1 MAAFVLRCSPL
12 NRALGKKK
20 KQSAEEAMKIRAAK
34 LEDISQI
41 VELQKSCHVSNL
53 DESDKSDGFLNT
65 VMDEALLTQVIE
77 QEQAIFV
84 AELNNT
90 IVAIAACAS
99 WKFWECSEGL
109 TSVAN
114 KLGSLVVGNTQ
125 LSSTN
130 SYFWGPVCVSKACR
144 GQGVFEKLF
153 RFSCGVRGVEFP
165 YVYTYVHKD
174 NARSFAA
181 HTNKAGFKYTKDFE
195 LNGQTFQ
202 EMVHETK
209 FA

>member
-1 MAAFVLRCSPL
+1 
-12 NRALGKKK
+12 KKK
-20 KQSAEEAMKIRAAK
+20 KQSAEEAMEIRAAK

-65 VMDEALLTQVIE
+65 VMDEELLTQVIE

-90 IVAIAACAS
+90 IVAMAACAS

-114 KLGSLVVGNTQ
+114 KLSSVVVGSSQ

-130 SYFWGPVCVSKACR
+130 SYFWGPVCVDKACR
-144 GQGVFEKLF
+144 GEGVFEKLF
-153 RFSCGVRGVEFP
+153 RFSCEVRSVEFP

-174 NARSFAA
+174 NARSFVA
-181 HTNKAGFKYTKDFE
+181 HTNKAGFNYTKDFE

-202 EMVHETK
+202 EMVRETK

>member
-1 MAAFVLRCSPL
+1 M
-12 NRALGKKK
+12 
-20 KQSAEEAMKIRAAK
+20 EIRAAK

-41 VELQKSCHVSNL
+41 VELQKTYHVSNL
-53 DESDKSDGFLNT
+53 DESDKADGFLNT

-90 IVAIAACAS
+90 IVAMAACAS

-130 SYFWGPVCVSKACR
+130 SYFWGPVCVGKACR

-153 RFSCGVRGVEFP
+153 RFSSEVRRVEFP

-202 EMVHETK
+202 EMARETK

>member
-1 MAAFVLRCSPL
+1 M
-12 NRALGKKK
+12 
-20 KQSAEEAMKIRAAK
+20 EIRVAK
-34 LEDISQI
+34 LEDITQI

-90 IVAIAACAS
+90 IVAMAACAS

-114 KLGSLVVGNTQ
+114 KLGSLVVGSTQ

-153 RFSCGVRGVEFP
+153 RFSCEVRSVEFP

-181 HTNKAGFKYTKDFE
+181 HTSKAGFKYTKDFE
-195 LNGQTFQ
+195 LGGQTFQ
-202 EMVHETK
+202 EMVRETK

>member
-1 MAAFVLRCSPL
+1 
-12 NRALGKKK
+12 
-20 KQSAEEAMKIRAAK
+20 MKIRAAK
-34 LEDISQI
+34 LEDITQI
-41 VELQKSCHVSNL
+41 VELQKSCHISNL

-90 IVAIAACAS
+90 IVAMAACAS

-109 TSVAN
+109 TFVAN
-114 KLGSLVVGNTQ
+114 KLGSLVVGGTQ

-130 SYFWGPVCVSKACR
+130 SYFWGPVCVGKACR

-153 RFSCGVRGVEFP
+153 RFSCEVRGVEFP

-174 NARSFAA
+174 NARSFVA
-181 HTNKAGFKYTKDFE
+181 HTNKADFKYTKDFE

-202 EMVHETK
+202 EMVRETK